1 MFHVIKLI
9 ERTPQQGLLKHN
21 PTLNSSSLW
30 HMPKGVTSDEAFAIV
45 QEHTDEKPAQQLQAK
60 VAKTAERQRKRT
72 HEARDANELGSA
84 LWSGLISPNCE
95 RPIKR
100 LLAPEL
106 RACLTFRSVTSIPE
120 HARKPT
126 LRELLDAE
134 LTRFNEPELSSEEPA

>member
-1 MFHVIKLI
+1 M
-9 ERTPQQGLLKHN
+9 
-21 PTLNSSSLW
+21 W
-30 HMPKGVTSDEAFAIV
+30 HLSKDATSDEAFAIV

>member
-1 MFHVIKLI
+1 MSKDA
-9 ERTPQQGLLKHN
+9 
-21 PTLNSSSLW
+21 
-30 HMPKGVTSDEAFAIV
+30 TSDEAFAIV

-106 RACLTFRSVTSIPE
+106 RACLTFRSVTIPE

-126 LRELLDAE
+126 LKELLDAE
-134 LTRFNEPELSSEEPA
+134 LTRCNEPALSSEEPA